1 MAISIESDREK
12 TTKSIESVIGEA
24 AKRVYEELGAGH
36 QEVIYREA
44 MSIELQDQGYMVK
57 TEMPVSI
64 KYTTTNEKVVIVG
77 DSRADLYIEK
87 NGEKAV
93 IELKTVAPL
102 LKEDKDGKEKKDKD
116 GKEKKDK
123 DGKEKKINTRDIFQ
137 LQKYLEALSEKKG
150 FLINFPFPPR
160 REPEII
166 EKIHEKEKIIR

>member
-24 AKRVYEELGAGH
+24 AKRVYQELGAGH

-77 DSRADLYIEK
+77 NSRADLYIER
-87 NGEKAV
+87 NGEKAI
-93 IELKTVAPL
+93 IELKTVVPL
-102 LKEDKDGKEKKDKD
+102 LREDKDGKEN
-116 GKEKKDK
+116 EM
-123 DGKEKKINTRDIFQ
+123 NTRDILQ
-137 LQKYLEALSEKKG
+137 LQKYLEALNEEKG

-160 REPEII
+160 EEPEII

>member
-1 MAISIESDREK
+1 MAISIESD
-12 TTKSIESVIGEA
+12 IEET
-24 AKRVYEELGAGH
+24 AKRVYQELGAGH

-64 KYTTTNEKVVIVG
+64 KYTTKTGKVVIVG

-87 NGEKAV
+87 SGEKAI

-102 LKEDKDGKEKKDKD
+102 LKKDKD
-116 GKEKKDK
+116 GKEKKVDI
-123 DGKEKKINTRDIFQ
+123 KELLQ

-166 EKIHEKEKIIR
+166 HEKS